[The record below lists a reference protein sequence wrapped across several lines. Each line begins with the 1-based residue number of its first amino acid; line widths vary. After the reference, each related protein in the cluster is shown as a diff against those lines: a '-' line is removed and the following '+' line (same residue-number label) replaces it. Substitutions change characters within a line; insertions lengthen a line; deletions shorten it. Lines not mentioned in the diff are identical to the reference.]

1 MSVSIYQVFGGG
13 VVGGNDFK
21 YVHVQLWVSALL
33 EGNFEGLSLSEY
45 CVILPI
51 LIVHVHSY

>member
-1 MSVSIYQVFGGG
+1 MSIAIYQVFGGG

-33 EGNFEGLSLSEY
+33 KGNFEGLSLSEY
-45 CVILPI
+45 CVIL
-51 LIVHVHSY
+51 HTYFK